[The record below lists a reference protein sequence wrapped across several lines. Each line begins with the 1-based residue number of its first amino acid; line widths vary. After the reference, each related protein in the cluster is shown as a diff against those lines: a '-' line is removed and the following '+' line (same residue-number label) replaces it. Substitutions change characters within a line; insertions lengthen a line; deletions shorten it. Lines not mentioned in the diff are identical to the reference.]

1 MRVLATTTPGL
12 EAVAASEVAE
22 LVGSDG
28 ERSARGRV
36 RFETDPE
43 GLARLNLYARTLNR
57 TNVVLHESRFEA
69 LDDIG
74 RAVESL
80 DWARYLRDGQA
91 FAVRSTR
98 HGDHEFGS
106 PDVARVVGQAVVDGY
121 RDATGHRLPVDL
133 DDPDVELRS
142 FVRDDRFLLAVDTT
156 GPSLHARPWRTGDH
170 GAAVRPTTAAALIQF
185 AGHRPHETLCDPMA
199 GSGTIPV
206 EAALAARGRPVDP
219 TRGYP
224 LADLAF
230 LPDGLLERVRANHH
244 ERAAVGRVSALDTDP
259 EAVAATREN
268 AGAARVAVDARVAD
282 ARETRVEADRVV
294 FDPPYGHR
302 MDGGG
307 LRSLYADVFR
317 SLDRGS
323 WRSVVLLTT
332 REDLVPWTPDERI
345 AVRLGR
351 LEAAA
356 LKFESN

>member
-28 ERSARGRV
+28 ERSARGRL

-57 TNVVLHESRFEA
+57 TNVVLHESRFDS
-69 LDDIG
+69 LDDVG
-74 RAVESL
+74 RVVESL

-91 FAVRSTR
+91 FAVRATR

-133 DDPDVELRS
+133 DDPDVELRA
-142 FVRDDRFLLAVDTT
+142 FVRDDRFLLAVDAT

-170 GAAVRPTTAAALIQF
+170 GAAVRPTTAAALVRL
-185 AGHRPHETLCDPMA
+185 AGHEPHETLSDPMA

-219 TRGYP
+219 TR
-224 LADLAF
+224 
-230 LPDGLLERVRANHH
+230 
-244 ERAAVGRVSALDTDP
+244 
-259 EAVAATREN
+259 
-268 AGAARVAVDARVAD
+268 
-282 ARETRVEADRVV
+282 ETTIEADRVV

-307 LRSLYADVFR
+307 LRSLYADTFR

-332 REDLVPWTPDERI
+332 REDLVPWTPDDRVE
-345 AVRLGR
+345 VRLGR

-356 LKFESN
+356 LRFESR